1 MSHPLIGMDDP
12 GAGSV
17 APGTS
22 GSHFIDFTPHVTAGL
37 LFAGLL
43 LLILLH
49 RGGFRF
55 TYGAGVSGG
64 RGA

>member
-1 MSHPLIGMDDP
+1 MDSGP

-17 APGTS
+17 APGTAS
-22 GSHFIDFTPHVTAGL
+22 SHFIDFTPHVTAGL
-37 LFAGLL
+37 LVGGVLV
-43 LLILLH
+43 LILLN

-64 RGA
+64 RAA